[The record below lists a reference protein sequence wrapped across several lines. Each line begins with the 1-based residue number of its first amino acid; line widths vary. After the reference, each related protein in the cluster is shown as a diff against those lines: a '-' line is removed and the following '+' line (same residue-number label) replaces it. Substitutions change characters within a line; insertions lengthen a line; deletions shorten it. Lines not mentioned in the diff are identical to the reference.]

1 MVAEILI
8 NEFPPP
14 QGYVDFDST
23 LGQPI
28 YVLPS
33 EASQRPRIVSQ
44 TVLSNRI
51 ILNVGDFPLIDEEGN
66 EIDLHPVTY
75 DETGAAVTAPRYPDL
90 VTLIVTPQEAVTL
103 NFLIYSGAQLTLA
116 LRSPTDAEVIET
128 NSVTLN
134 YFMNTY
140 SVPLPDKLPYGI
152 TPSINELAPPEL
164 PNGLH

>member
-1 MVAEILI
+1 MKKKSKEDPENLYKQTWKKVNTVSELKKWLEVL
-8 NEFPPP
+8 NDDE
-14 QGYVDFDST
+14 
-23 LGQPI
+23 PI
-28 YVLPS
+28 FMYS
-33 EASQRPRIVSQ
+33 
-44 TVLSNRI
+44 
-51 ILNVGDFPLIDEEGN
+51 DEEGN
-66 EIDLHPVTY
+66 EIDLHPVSY
-75 DETGAAVTAPRYPDL
+75 DETGAPVTPPRYPDL

-116 LRSPTDAEVIET
+116 LRSPTDADVIET

-140 SVPLPDKLPYGI
+140 SVPLPEKLPYGM